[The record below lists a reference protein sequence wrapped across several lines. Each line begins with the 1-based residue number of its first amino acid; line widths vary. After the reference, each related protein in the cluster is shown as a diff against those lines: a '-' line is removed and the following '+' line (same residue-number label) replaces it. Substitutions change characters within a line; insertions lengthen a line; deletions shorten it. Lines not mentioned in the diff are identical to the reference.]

1 MSVLT
6 RGQNLHVSS
15 AYINNQH
22 VHDKFFD
29 FWRDLVTDMAGI
41 VPQPDHRLGQIVL
54 VPENTYARCVQH
66 EKSSRDGFEPK
77 PAGREHSQ
85 KMPACENQRIAIDP

>member
-29 FWRDLVTDMAGI
+29 FWSDSVTDMAI
-41 VPQPDHRLGQIVL
+41 TERISLMWVL
-54 VPENTYARCVQH
+54 
-66 EKSSRDGFEPK
+66 
-77 PAGREHSQ
+77 
-85 KMPACENQRIAIDP
+85 IDPFEFCELLIS